1 MTFTQFIK
9 QLTSEQVNT
18 WWQTIAPNQAP
29 EKVEEENWKY
39 KLIKN
44 GKALPFKWSIAE
56 LAKHYN
62 IPFSNKDFD
71 SNVAN
76 RDAFC
81 EAFDFEIQEDLVY
94 DDNESKAFQE
104 FYGKLGN
111 HTFLFQQY
119 IDYLHKIIKTNDIN
133 PYKIRFAYRKVDN
146 EAMTIIGMRAT
157 QSFKVVNSKAILGF
171 IVEQKV
177 LNQIPN
183 HLLVKS
189 EQFTGKDKDKWLI
202 RLEVTNWNEISPEI
216 LESNQKC
223 FSEEYYFIKNHKR
236 ATWNTEA
243 NTTNSVLKY
252 LTFKAEN
259 IEEWLKNNRPI
270 NYWVFQGNPKEF
282 DIVKAL
288 EDNALKTWRVKAHK
302 DKINKGDKVILW
314 AGGKN
319 SGVYAL
325 ATVDSEVSKMP
336 EPEIEREHYKD
347 QTVYEDKERVFLK
360 IDYNLFNQPVLKS
373 ELENYTWF
381 SKMKVGSQGT
391 NFTATKEEY
400 ESIKMLISKMNKL
413 IINIS
418 WNSKDWKEESQDK
431 SNHEWVKNGGIPFES
446 WNFAND
452 AEGNTD
458 EHIFGYAKF
467 TNNPKISGKSIFIF
481 YSDKKIVGFYGNAAI
496 VDKKVK
502 DNVLNL
508 RGDQNISFVL
518 ENKIENIVEKGYLED
533 GKRIGQGGFNYLHKN
548 ETVLKILEEALL
560 LNPNQKEEILRL
572 KEWFMKETKSNQSN
586 ENLNKSSNVPLN
598 QILYGPPGTGKTYNS
613 INKAIEIINP
623 NFDLTQDRET
633 VKKEFDR
640 LVSEGQIIF
649 TTFHQ
654 SMSYEDFVEGIK
666 PIIDESEDENKQVLY
681 NVEDGLFKQLVER
694 AKEHKKKTIETSNLE
709 NFDESWEQLIESVRL
724 KISNDELLKIG
735 SWEYGLSNKDSLKY
749 SSLNSP
755 SKYTF
760 TITKQN
766 ILDVY
771 QNKKARPSGAFQ
783 KDMQD
788 IVDFMK
794 NKFQLKDF
802 KEKKS
807 EEIVVE
813 NNQKYVLIID
823 EINRG
828 NISQIFGE
836 LITLIEESKRLG
848 EVEALEVTLTYSK
861 KKFGVPSNVYII
873 GTMNTADRSVEAL
886 DTALRR
892 RFSFEEMLPS
902 YDIKELDYFISDYK
916 ASEILNTINTRIE
929 LLLGREYVI
938 GHSYFLD
945 KTTKEL
951 NDIKNAIEGV
961 KILLDSVNSRVEKD
975 EIKIELTKLNNL
987 LSEKETNRKRYDEI
1001 NLLESFYKNIIP
1013 LLQEYFYNDFGK
1025 IGLILGKGFVR
1036 AKGFENKSKS
1046 IFADFDSRN
1055 EVDLIKTYEVV
1066 PKSEI
1071 KFNEAINLMMV

>member
-1 MTFTQFIK
+1 MTFAQFIK

-18 WWQTIAPNQAP
+18 WWQTIALNQAP

-39 KLIKN
+39 KLTKN

-94 DDNESKAFQE
+94 DDNEMKSFKE
-104 FYGKLGN
+104 FHDKLIG
-111 HTFLFQQY
+111 HTFLFQQF
-119 IDYLHKIIKTNDIN
+119 IDYINKVIKSTEVN

-146 EAMTIIGMRAT
+146 EVMVIIGMRAT
-157 QSFKVVNSKAILGF
+157 QSFKVVNGKAILGF

-202 RLEVTNWNEISPEI
+202 RLEVKNWNEISPEI

-336 EPEIEREHYKD
+336 EPEIEREYYKD

-572 KEWFMKETKSNQSN
+572 KEWFMKETQSNQSN

-598 QILYGPPGTGKTYNS
+598 QILYGPPGTGKTHKLKNEYFSKYTLTENS
-613 INKAIEIINP
+613 ISPEAYFEDVVTALTWWQVIALALIEIGTNKVNEILENKWVAKKAQLSESKNVRATIWGTLQMHTIVDSKTVNYTQRQTPFIFDKTEDKKWQLFENDLKEQAPEIYDILDSVNNFKPNP
-623 NFDLTQDRET
+623 N
-633 VKKEFDR
+633 KEIKHY
-640 LVSEGQIIF
+640 VF

-654 SMSYEDFVEGIK
+654 SFSYEDFIEGIK
-666 PIIDESEDENKQVLY
+666 PVMEEGQENVTYK
-681 NVEDGLFKQLVER
+681 
-694 AKEHKKKTIETSNLE
+694 IENG
-709 NFDESWEQLIESVRL
+709 I
-724 KISNDELLKIG
+724 
-735 SWEYGLSNKDSLKY
+735 
-749 SSLNSP
+749 
-755 SKYTF
+755 
-760 TITKQN
+760 
-766 ILDVY
+766 
-771 QNKKARPSGAFQ
+771 
-783 KDMQD
+783 
-788 IVDFMK
+788 
-794 NKFQLKDF
+794 F
-802 KEKKS
+802 KELCLRAQNDPTNRYA
-807 EEIVVE
+807 IF
-813 NNQKYVLIID
+813 ID

-828 NISQIFGE
+828 NVSQIFGE
-836 LITLIEESKRLG
+836 LITLIEHDKRIGATNEIRVKLP
-848 EVEALEVTLTYSK
+848 YSK
-861 KKFGVPSNVYII
+861 KEFGVPMNIDII

-916 ASEILNTINTRIE
+916 ASEILKTINTRIE

-945 KTTKEL
+945 KTTSDL
-951 NDIKNAIEGV
+951 NEIKDSINAL
-961 KILLDSVNSRVEKD
+961 KILLDSVNSKREKD
-975 EIKIELTKLNNL
+975 EIKIELTNLNNL

-1025 IGLILGKGFVR
+1025 IGLVLGKGFVR
-1036 AKGFENKSKS
+1036 TKGFENKSKS

>member
-1 MTFTQFIK
+1 MTKILKYREYEEEVFYWLMSKHEKDSKFTFSLRQNGSKGAELDYFIGTSKSNYFGTTFWTLPVSFPGSSGDCIDLIIKISNSGFSYYVEFTQTKDPHDEQNKLALQFIQSLEK
-9 QLTSEQVNT
+9 DLETLVGVKFISGDEHKMYTIKTKPIQNKYVNLK
-18 WWQTIAPNQAP
+18 
-29 EKVEEENWKY
+29 EMLSDVERQ
-39 KLIKN
+39 ID
-44 GKALPFKWSIAE
+44 SI
-56 LAKHYN
+56 L
-62 IPFSNKDFD
+62 
-71 SNVAN
+71 
-76 RDAFC
+76 
-81 EAFDFEIQEDLVY
+81 DLV
-94 DDNESKAFQE
+94 DRKLVEFKKAHPSYIMHRITLDE
-104 FYGKLGN
+104 FNSMLERKDKR
-111 HTFLFQQY
+111 FLKY
-119 IDYLHKIIKTNDIN
+119 ED
-133 PYKIRFAYRKVDN
+133 
-146 EAMTIIGMRAT
+146 
-157 QSFKVVNSKAILGF
+157 VNSDMNF
-171 IVEQKV
+171 
-177 LNQIPN
+177 
-183 HLLVKS
+183 
-189 EQFTGKDKDKWLI
+189 
-202 RLEVTNWNEISPEI
+202 
-216 LESNQKC
+216 
-223 FSEEYYFIKNHKR
+223 EE
-236 ATWNTEA
+236 
-243 NTTNSVLKY
+243 
-252 LTFKAEN
+252 
-259 IEEWLKNNRPI
+259 
-270 NYWVFQGNPKEF
+270 
-282 DIVKAL
+282 
-288 EDNALKTWRVKAHK
+288 
-302 DKINKGDKVILW
+302 
-314 AGGKN
+314 
-319 SGVYAL
+319 
-325 ATVDSEVSKMP
+325 
-336 EPEIEREHYKD
+336 
-347 QTVYEDKERVFLK
+347 
-360 IDYNLFNQPVLKS
+360 
-373 ELENYTWF
+373 
-381 SKMKVGSQGT
+381 
-391 NFTATKEEY
+391 
-400 ESIKMLISKMNKL
+400 
-413 IINIS
+413 
-418 WNSKDWKEESQDK
+418 
-431 SNHEWVKNGGIPFES
+431 
-446 WNFAND
+446 
-452 AEGNTD
+452 
-458 EHIFGYAKF
+458 
-467 TNNPKISGKSIFIF
+467 
-481 YSDKKIVGFYGNAAI
+481 
-496 VDKKVK
+496 
-502 DNVLNL
+502 
-508 RGDQNISFVL
+508 
-518 ENKIENIVEKGYLED
+518 
-533 GKRIGQGGFNYLHKN
+533 
-548 ETVLKILEEALL
+548 
-560 LNPNQKEEILRL
+560 
-572 KEWFMKETKSNQSN
+572 ETKSKVIEEAFKTASH
-586 ENLNKSSNVPLN
+586 KSPLN

-640 LVSEGQIIF
+640 LVTEGQIVF

-654 SMSYEDFVEGIK
+654 SMAYEDFIEGIK
-666 PIIDESEDENKQVLY
+666 PIIDEGEDENKQVLY
-681 NVEDGLFKQLVER
+681 NVEDGLFKQLVKR
-694 AKEHKKKTIETSNLE
+694 AKEQKKETIETSNLD
-709 NFDESWEQLIESVRL
+709 NFDESWEQLIELIRL

-802 KEKKS
+802 KEKNS

-902 YDIKELDYFISDYK
+902 YDINELDYFISDYK
-916 ASEILNTINTRIE
+916 ASEILKTINTRIE

-961 KILLDSVNSRVEKD
+961 KFLLDSVNSRVEKD

-1025 IGLILGKGFVR
+1025 IGLVLGKGFVR
-1036 AKGFENKSKS
+1036 AKGLENKSKS
-1046 IFADFDSRN
+1046 IFADFESRN

>member
-56 LAKHYN
+56 LAKYHN

-111 HTFLFQQY
+111 HTFLFQQF
-119 IDYLHKIIKTNDIN
+119 IDYLHQVIKTNDIN

-146 EAMTIIGMRAT
+146 EAMTIVGMRAT
-157 QSFKVVNSKAILGF
+157 QSFKVVNGKAILGF
-171 IVEQKV
+171 IVDQRI

-189 EQFTGKDKDKWLI
+189 EQFTGRNNDKWLI
-202 RLEVTNWNEISPEI
+202 NIQITNWNDIPVEI

-223 FSEEYYFIKNHKR
+223 FFEEYEVIKNSKR

-259 IEEWLKNNRPI
+259 IEEWLKYNRPI

-336 EPEIEREHYKD
+336 EPEIEREYYKD

-481 YSDKKIVGFYGNAAI
+481 YSDKKIVGFYGNGTI
-496 VDKKVK
+496 VEKKVK

-518 ENKIENIVEKGYLED
+518 ENKIENIVDKGYLED

-572 KEWFMKETKSNQSN
+572 KEWFMKETQSHQSN
-586 ENLNKSSNVPLN
+586 EKVNKPSNIPLN

-640 LVSEGQIIF
+640 LVAEGQIVF

-654 SMSYEDFVEGIK
+654 SMAYEDFIEGIK
-666 PIIDESEDENKQVLY
+666 PKTVSNTVHYEIEE
-681 NVEDGLFKQLVER
+681 GLFKVVCQKAR
-694 AKEHKKKTIETSNLE
+694 TKNG
-709 NFDESWEQLIESVRL
+709 NFDYVIEAFKKDVSEIDGKPPLTINAPNSSFDVVYRGTNVFYIQPHNSS
-724 KISNDELLKIG
+724 KDNPWYPVNISNIQIAFDTNNYDKLYNPTYIKGILGHLI
-735 SWEYGLSNKDSLKY
+735 SNYKLV
-749 SSLNSP
+749 NGEN
-755 SKYTF
+755 
-760 TITKQN
+760 QN
-766 ILDVY
+766 
-771 QNKKARPSGAFQ
+771 NK
-783 KDMQD
+783 
-788 IVDFMK
+788 
-794 NKFQLKDF
+794 N
-802 KEKKS
+802 
-807 EEIVVE
+807 
-813 NNQKYVLIID
+813 YVLIID

-828 NISQIFGE
+828 NVSQVFGE

-848 EVEALEVTLTYSK
+848 KDEAIEVILPYSK
-861 KKFGVPSNVYII
+861 EKFGVPANLYII

-892 RFSFEEMLPS
+892 RFSFIEMMPNIKIVDSLS
-902 YDIKELDYFISDYK
+902 FTDTYDRKGIMQK
-916 ASEILNTINTRIE
+916 INQRIE
-929 LLLGREYVI
+929 VLLDRNYTL
-938 GHSYFLD
+938 GHSYFI
-945 KTTKEL
+945 KE
-951 NDIKNAIEGV
+951 DFKN
-961 KILLDSVNSRVEKD
+961 
-975 EIKIELTKLNNL
+975 
-987 LSEKETNRKRYDEI
+987 
-1001 NLLESFYKNIIP
+1001 SFENEIIP
-1013 LLQEYFYNDFGK
+1013 LLQEYFYNDYGK
-1025 IGLILGKGFVR
+1025 IGLVLGKGFVR
-1036 AKGFENKSKS
+1036 EKAITAKNDKS
-1046 IFADFDSRN
+1046 IFADFDTKN
-1055 EVDLIKTYEVV
+1055 EVDINKSYELIPFAEINFDEAIKTLL
-1066 PKSEI
+1066 
-1071 KFNEAINLMMV
+1071 A

>member
-9 QLTSEQVNT
+9 QLSSEQVNT
-18 WWQTIAPNQAP
+18 WWQTIAPNEAP

-39 KLIKN
+39 KLTKN

-56 LAKHYN
+56 LAKYHN
-62 IPFSNKDFD
+62 ISFSNKDFD

-94 DDNESKAFQE
+94 DDNENKGFQDFYSKRVSNKQ
-104 FYGKLGN
+104 
-111 HTFLFQQY
+111 LFQSFIQY
-119 IDYLHKIIKTNDIN
+119 GNNLVTDCNIN
-133 PYKIRFAYRKVDN
+133 PYKIRMAISSDKKN
-146 EAMTIIGMRAT
+146 AMIILGMRAVL
-157 QSFKVVNSKAILGF
+157 QYSENNGNPIIGF
-171 IVEQKV
+171 ILQKEFV
-177 LNQIPN
+177 DRLD
-183 HLLVKS
+183 
-189 EQFTGKDKDKWLI
+189 DK
-202 RLEVTNWNEISPEI
+202 I
-216 LESNQKC
+216 LESIYPFKGNDTSKV
-223 FSEEYYFIKNHKR
+223 FATVSIENWNDLPKNIIENNLLSVKEQYELINNSKR

-252 LTFKAEN
+252 LIFKNEN
-259 IEEWLKNNRPI
+259 VESWIENNKPI

-325 ATVDSEVSKMP
+325 ATVDSEVTIMP
-336 EPEIEREHYKD
+336 EPEVEKQYYKD

-360 IDYNLFNQPVLKS
+360 FDYNLFNQPVLKS
-373 ELENYTWF
+373 ELEKYPWF

-400 ESIKMLISKMNKL
+400 ESIKSLISKMNKL

-418 WNSKDWKEESQDK
+418 WNSKDWKEESRDK

-452 AEGNTD
+452 AGWNTD

-481 YSDKKIVGFYGNAAI
+481 YSDKKIVGFYGNAEI
-496 VDKKVK
+496 VEKKVK
-502 DNVLNL
+502 DDNVLNL
-508 RGDQNISFVL
+508 RGNQNISFVL
-518 ENKIENIVEKGYLED
+518 ENKIENIVDKGYLEE

-548 ETVLKILEEALL
+548 ETVLKILDEALQ
-560 LNPNQKEEILRL
+560 LNPNQKEQILRL
-572 KEWFMKETKSNQSN
+572 KEWFMKEIQPNQNSENTSKSRNI
-586 ENLNKSSNVPLN
+586 PLN

-623 NFDLTQDRET
+623 NFDLTQERET

-640 LVSEGQIIF
+640 LVTEGQIVF

-654 SMSYEDFVEGIK
+654 SMSYEDFIEGIK
-666 PIIDESEDENKQVLY
+666 PIIDEGEDENKQVLY

-694 AKEHKKKTIETSNLE
+694 AKEQKKETIETSNLD
-709 NFDESWEQLIESVRL
+709 NFDESWEQLIELVRL

-771 QNKKARPSGAFQ
+771 ENKKARPSGAFQ

-794 NKFQLKDF
+794 NKFQLKEF

-848 EVEALEVTLTYSK
+848 EIEELEVTLSYSK

-892 RFSFEEMLPS
+892 RFSFIEMMPNEKIFDSLNFT
-902 YDIKELDYFISDYK
+902 DTYK
-916 ASEILNTINTRIE
+916 RKVIMQKINQRIE
-929 LLLGREYVI
+929 VLLDRNYTL
-938 GHSYFLD
+938 GHSYFI
-945 KTTKEL
+945 KE
-951 NDIKNAIEGV
+951 DFKN
-961 KILLDSVNSRVEKD
+961 
-975 EIKIELTKLNNL
+975 
-987 LSEKETNRKRYDEI
+987 
-1001 NLLESFYKNIIP
+1001 SFENEIIP
-1013 LLQEYFYNDFGK
+1013 LLQEYFYNDYGK
-1025 IGLILGKGFVR
+1025 IGLVLGNGFVR
-1036 AKGFENKSKS
+1036 EKAITAKNDKS
-1046 IFADFDSRN
+1046 IFADFDTKN
-1055 EVDLIKTYEVV
+1055 EVDINKSYELIPFT
-1066 PKSEI
+1066 EI
-1071 KFNEAINLMMV
+1071 NFDQAIQTLLA

>member
-18 WWQTIAPNQAP
+18 WWQTIVPNQAP

-56 LAKHYN
+56 LAKHHN

-104 FYGKLGN
+104 FYSKRVTN
-111 HTFLFQQY
+111 KDVFQSF
-119 IDYLHKIIKTNDIN
+119 IN
-133 PYKIRFAYRKVDN
+133 YANQLIVKNAIHPYKIRMALTSDKKK
-146 EAMTIIGMRAT
+146 ATLILGMRAVLQYT
-157 QSFKVVNSKAILGF
+157 ESSKISIIGF
-171 IVEQKV
+171 ILEKDFAET
-177 LNQIPN
+177 LNKNSIESVYPF
-183 HLLVKS
+183 S
-189 EQFTGKDKDKWLI
+189 GKDISKSF
-202 RLEVTNWNEISPEI
+202 VTTSIKHWSEISKEI
-216 LESNQKC
+216 LENNILSVKEQ
-223 FSEEYYFIKNHKR
+223 FELIKNSKR
-236 ATWNTEA
+236 VTWNTEA
-243 NTTNSVLKY
+243 NSTNSVLKY
-252 LTFKAEN
+252 LIFKNEN
-259 IEEWLKNNRPI
+259 VESWIGNNKPI
-270 NYWVFQGNPKEF
+270 NFWVFQGNPKEF

-325 ATVDSEVSKMP
+325 ATVDSEVTIMP
-336 EPEIEREHYKD
+336 EPEIEKAYYKD

-373 ELENYTWF
+373 ELENYSWF

-400 ESIKMLISKMNKL
+400 ESIKSLISKMNKL

-446 WNFAND
+446 WNFADD
-452 AEGNTD
+452 AEGNTE

-572 KEWFMKETKSNQSN
+572 KEWFMKETQSNQSN

-598 QILYGPPGTGKTYNS
+598 QILYGPPGTGKTHKLKNEYFSKYTLTENS
-613 INKAIEIINP
+613 ISPEAYFEDVVTALTWWQVIALALIEIGTNKVNEILENKWVAKKAQLSESKNVRATIWGTLQMHTIVDSKTVNYTQRQTPFIFDKTEDKKWQLFENDLKEQAPEIYDILDSVNNFKPNP
-623 NFDLTQDRET
+623 N
-633 VKKEFDR
+633 KEIKHY
-640 LVSEGQIIF
+640 VF

-654 SMSYEDFVEGIK
+654 SFSYEDFIEGIK
-666 PIIDESEDENKQVLY
+666 PVMEEGQENVTYK
-681 NVEDGLFKQLVER
+681 
-694 AKEHKKKTIETSNLE
+694 IENG
-709 NFDESWEQLIESVRL
+709 I
-724 KISNDELLKIG
+724 
-735 SWEYGLSNKDSLKY
+735 
-749 SSLNSP
+749 
-755 SKYTF
+755 
-760 TITKQN
+760 
-766 ILDVY
+766 
-771 QNKKARPSGAFQ
+771 
-783 KDMQD
+783 
-788 IVDFMK
+788 
-794 NKFQLKDF
+794 F
-802 KEKKS
+802 KELCLRAQNDPTNRYA
-807 EEIVVE
+807 IF
-813 NNQKYVLIID
+813 ID

-828 NISQIFGE
+828 NVSQIFGE
-836 LITLIEESKRLG
+836 LITLIEHDKRIGAANEIRVKLP
-848 EVEALEVTLTYSK
+848 YSK
-861 KKFGVPSNVYII
+861 KEFGVPMNIDII

-916 ASEILNTINTRIE
+916 ASEILKTINTRIE

-945 KTTKEL
+945 KTTSEL
-951 NDIKNAIEGV
+951 NEIKDSINAL
-961 KILLDSVNSRVEKD
+961 KILLDSVNSKREKD

-1025 IGLILGKGFVR
+1025 IGLVLGKGFVR
-1036 AKGFENKSKS
+1036 AKSFENKSKS
-1046 IFADFDSRN
+1046 IFADFELRN
-1055 EVDLIKTYEVV
+1055 EVDFIKTYEVI